1 MQIDNQIASHSW
13 RSRSANSNHI
23 PGGTVLVLHRRQQT
37 LINGC
42 KAFESAGL
50 SPADSDSAQN
60 DSISGCR
67 SGSRNETAAM
77 RNFGSPYGRY
87 WMVRPSSSLAASEAG
102 QGAPKSRSTP
112 CHTNSTAQSP
122 RSASKSART
131 RSTWQGRTSVMRCTA
146 KQAQARNQVSLHA
159 IRAGEGGREFR
170 QSPPFERFAAYR
182 RATTSRELC
191 SARFLLSR
199 CPFAQHYDQ
208 IRFRFYTAWVKTRI
222 HRFGPYVSFPQLR
235 T

>member
-1 MQIDNQIASHSW
+1 
-13 RSRSANSNHI
+13 
-23 PGGTVLVLHRRQQT
+23 
-37 LINGC
+37 
-42 KAFESAGL
+42 
-50 SPADSDSAQN
+50 
-60 DSISGCR
+60 
-67 SGSRNETAAM
+67 M

-199 CPFAQHYDQ
+199 CPLWVISDRGGQSHTTALVRFASESGHTRLVSRCRLRAISRLSTAAKMYHYSITSSAQ
-208 IRFRFYTAWVKTRI
+208 IGNSMPTASVTSAYQCKSNCAACQR
-222 HRFGPYVSFPQLR
+222 SL
-235 T
+235 

>member
-1 MQIDNQIASHSW
+1 
-13 RSRSANSNHI
+13 
-23 PGGTVLVLHRRQQT
+23 
-37 LINGC
+37 
-42 KAFESAGL
+42 
-50 SPADSDSAQN
+50 
-60 DSISGCR
+60 
-67 SGSRNETAAM
+67 M

-122 RSASKSART
+122 RSASKSARI

-199 CPFAQHYDQ
+199 CPLWVNSGGDGREDAASHV
-208 IRFRFYTAWVKTRI
+208 RFTPKSGQTGRRLAKSALC
-222 HRFGPYVSFPQLR
+222 H
-235 T
+235 

>member
-1 MQIDNQIASHSW
+1 
-13 RSRSANSNHI
+13 
-23 PGGTVLVLHRRQQT
+23 
-37 LINGC
+37 
-42 KAFESAGL
+42 
-50 SPADSDSAQN
+50 
-60 DSISGCR
+60 
-67 SGSRNETAAM
+67 M

-199 CPFAQHYDQ
+199 CPL
-208 IRFRFYTAWVKTRI
+208 WVKSCTSVPTWGRFI
-222 HRFGPYVSFPQLR
+222 SAVPPVAEVNLIRQRLQRCAKSGLTHCSKLHRYSITSSAMASNDGGTAMPSILAVWSLMTSSNLDACTTGRSAGLAPLR
-235 T
+235 MRPA

>member
-1 MQIDNQIASHSW
+1 
-13 RSRSANSNHI
+13 
-23 PGGTVLVLHRRQQT
+23 
-37 LINGC
+37 INGC

-112 CHTNSTAQSP
+112 CHTTSTAQSP

-131 RSTWQGRTSVMRCTA
+131 FDVAGQDKRDEMHSEASSSSQPSIITRDQGRRGRPRVPSVT
-146 KQAQARNQVSLHA
+146 A
-159 IRAGEGGREFR
+159 IRKVCSIPEGDDKSGVV
-170 QSPPFERFAAYR
+170 Q
-182 RATTSRELC
+182 C
-191 SARFLLSR
+191 KISAE
-199 CPFAQHYDQ
+199 P
-208 IRFRFYTAWVKTRI
+208 
-222 HRFGPYVSFPQLR
+222 
-235 T
+235 

>member
-1 MQIDNQIASHSW
+1 MSWSCTADNK
-13 RSRSANSNHI
+13 
-23 PGGTVLVLHRRQQT
+23 T

-102 QGAPKSRSTP
+102 QGAAKSRSKP
-112 CHTNSTAQSP
+112 CHTHSTAQSP

-199 CPFAQHYDQ
+199 CPLWVRSGGDDRDRPASDVRFAPKADIIAGLSESALCANNRH
-208 IRFRFYTAWVKTRI
+208 RGKVLPTR
-222 HRFGPYVSFPQLR
+222 QL
-235 T
+235 

>member
-1 MQIDNQIASHSW
+1 NAELRVSLWALLDGPAVLQPRSKRSW
-13 RSRSANSNHI
+13 
-23 PGGTVLVLHRRQQT
+23 PGGAKVKEH
-37 LINGC
+37 
-42 KAFESAGL
+42 
-50 SPADSDSAQN
+50 
-60 DSISGCR
+60 
-67 SGSRNETAAM
+67 AM
-77 RNFGSPYGRY
+77 SHKLN
-87 WMVRPSSSLAASEAG
+87 
-102 QGAPKSRSTP
+102 
-112 CHTNSTAQSP
+112 AQSP

-199 CPFAQHYDQ
+199 CPLWVRSGGDDRDRPASDVRFAPKAD
-208 IRFRFYTAWVKTRI
+208 ITAGLSESPLCAKSRHSRSCFANTGGWDCVLASAWPAK
-222 HRFGPYVSFPQLR
+222 F
-235 T
+235 